1 MGFSSFDDYTNKVTG
16 LGQTTEAQ
24 IFNKITGAAVYAA
37 GRWYD
42 FSMLAGSPVANAWAG
57 TALNWRSCDEL
68 TGNGTQI
75 FGLQHSGNVS
85 PATKHATIMGAMTAA
100 TTGLGVIQWV
110 DMQGYWPGI
119 NMNLNTAQT
128 LIGTPTLR
136 YTNGV
141 GVRPYLVS
149 TVASGATAHNFTMS
163 YTNQAN
169 TAGRALGAAVALTA
183 SAIAGHISHSGTA
196 ANNYGPFLPLAGGDT
211 GVRNVA
217 SVTVSAASGAGTAAL
232 VLARP
237 IGPMLPISQAFVL
250 SERDLFNQLRSL
262 PRVYDG
268 ACLVPMFFASAAV
281 AASTTFTGY
290 KEMAWG

>member
-1 MGFSSFDDYTNKVTG
+1 MGFGSFDDWTNKVTN
-16 LGQTTEAQ
+16 LGQTTEPV
-24 IFNKITGAAVYAA
+24 IFNKITGAAAYAA

-57 TALNWRSCDEL
+57 TALAWRGCDEL

-75 FGLQHSGNVS
+75 FGLPHNGNVS
-85 PATKHATIMGAMTAA
+85 PATKHATLDAAMSAA
-100 TTGLGVIQWV
+100 ATGLGVFQWV

-119 NMNLNTAQT
+119 SMNVNTAQVLT
-128 LIGTPTLR
+128 GTPTLR
-136 YTNGV
+136 YANGV

-149 TVASGATAHNFTMS
+149 TVASGATAHNITLS
-163 YTNQAN
+163 YTNQAG
-169 TAGRALGAAVALTA
+169 TAGRNLGATVSATV
-183 SAIAGHISHSGTA
+183 SAIAGHVSHSGTA
-196 ANNYGPFLPLAGGDT
+196 ANNFGPFLPLAGGDT
-211 GVRNVA
+211 GVRNCA
-217 SVTVSAASGAGTAAL
+217 QIQLTAASGAGTAAL

-237 IGPMLPISQAFVL
+237 VGPWMPISQAFVL

-281 AASTTFTGY
+281 AASTSFTGY